1 MTGKNTAIVAIL
13 TALVAAPVWA
23 EVDSEGLA
31 EVGSVPAAQA
41 APEAEVAP
49 APEGRVARSRLTTA
63 VIDREPQDDVETL
76 TNDDVQIFY
85 FTEVL
90 DATGDTITHRW
101 EWMGQMMAE
110 VPFAVRGPRWRIH
123 SSKNLDSSWLGEW
136 TVTAVDSSGRVLSQ
150 DRFTLREAL
159 APPSE
164 ALTSPAAPAP

>member
-23 EVDSEGLA
+23 EVGSEGLA
-31 EVGSVPAAQA
+31 GVGS

-49 APEGRVARSRLTTA
+49 APNGRVARSMLTTA
-63 VIDREPQDDVETL
+63 VIDREPQDTVETL

-85 FTEVL
+85 FTEVR

-110 VPFAVRGPRWRIH
+110 VPFAVLGPRWRIH
-123 SSKNLDSSWLGEW
+123 SSKNLDPSWLGEW

-150 DRFTLREAL
+150 DRFTFNEAL
-159 APPSE
+159 APP
-164 ALTSPAAPAP
+164 AAPAP

>member
-1 MTGKNTAIVAIL
+1 MTGKISAILAIL

-41 APEAEVAP
+41 APAPEAEVAP
-49 APEGRVARSRLTTA
+49 APNGRVARSTLTTA
-63 VIDREPQDDVETL
+63 VIDREPQDSVETL
-76 TNDDVQIFY
+76 SNDDVQIFY

-110 VPFAVRGPRWRIH
+110 VPFAVLGPRWRIH
-123 SSKNLDSSWLGEW
+123 SSKNLDPSWLGEW

-150 DRFTLREAL
+150 DRFTFSEAL
-159 APPSE
+159 APP
-164 ALTSPAAPAP
+164 AAPAP